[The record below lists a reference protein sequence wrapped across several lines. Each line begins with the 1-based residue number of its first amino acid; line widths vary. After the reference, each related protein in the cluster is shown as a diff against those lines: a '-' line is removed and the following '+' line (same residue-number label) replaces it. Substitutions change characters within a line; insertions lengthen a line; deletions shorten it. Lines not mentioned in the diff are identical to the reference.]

1 MVLLG
6 VTNIYVLRVKKNTKL
21 MVQQQFIIK
30 NWLFYIQENLNT
42 YDF

>member
-30 NWLFYIQENLNT
+30 N
-42 YDF
+42 